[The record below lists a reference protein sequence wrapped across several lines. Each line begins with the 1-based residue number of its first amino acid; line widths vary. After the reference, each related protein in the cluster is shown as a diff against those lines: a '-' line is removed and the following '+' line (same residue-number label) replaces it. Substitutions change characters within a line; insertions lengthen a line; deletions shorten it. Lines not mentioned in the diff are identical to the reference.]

1 MMLVLFLE
9 YIARNLVMMNND
21 KLTVADYL
29 AIERTNLANERTLL
43 AYVRT
48 FIILISSG
56 FAIIKIDFLKEI
68 NLLGISLLLIAPL
81 FLFFGMYRYF
91 CMKKRIIRRYPD
103 QNQDQ

>member
-1 MMLVLFLE
+1 M
-9 YIARNLVMMNND
+9 IMNND
-21 KLTVADYL
+21 KLTTTDYL

-68 NLLGISLLLIAPL
+68 NALGIILLLIAPIA
-81 FLFFGMYRYF
+81 LFFGVVRFYKMKRRIGKCYRN
-91 CMKKRIIRRYPD
+91 D
-103 QNQDQ
+103 DLQ